1 MTTTAVAP
9 AEPRPAPA
17 STRRIRLDGRA
28 LTFAAGLGASLPIA
42 LSTFRALRDGWVP
55 FGDQAVIAT
64 RAYDVFSEHAPLVG
78 QYSSSSH
85 VAHHT
90 AYSLGPLLYWLLAP
104 VVRLGPPGAIALTMG
119 VVNVAC
125 VLGTVAL
132 ARRRGGLALMLA
144 TAFAVAVMCRSLIP
158 ETLHDPWNPSAAV
171 VPFALLIFLCWSV
184 ACGEHRLL
192 PLTVLTAS
200 YVAQCH
206 LAYLLPAVG
215 MLLVAVVAARR
226 FRRRWRWWVAA
237 LAVGVLCWTP
247 PLIDEISHHPGNL
260 TVVVRA
266 GTASQPTVGWTDGW
280 HAVARTFGVPPWWA
294 TVPTS
299 PWDRLA
305 EVQRPAG
312 TLATASAI
320 AVLAGL
326 AAALGIGLWRRRADI
341 ASAAAIAAVL
351 AASIAAATAHTPTDH
366 VLMSTLGYTLWLA
379 SPAGMAAWLILG
391 WAALAVLPRLRPR
404 PRLRFTAAAAALAAV
419 LAVGAAVA
427 AGQQPDLHRSMYRPV
442 AALSK
447 RVEATVPGGQTIW
460 LDGSPGLTTVLRAG
474 VRYDLR
480 RHGVRA
486 LAHHAAD
493 RVGAW
498 YDLAGRRYTYA
509 VYIQDND
516 KFPKTQG
523 RVVGRVTWMDGG
535 VVHRLTVRVWR
546 PRGGSAIGPP

>member
-1 MTTTAVAP
+1 MTTAAAAP

-17 STRRIRLDGRA
+17 PERRRIGFDGRA
-28 LTFAAGLGASLPIA
+28 LTLAAALGAALPIV
-42 LSTFRALRDGWVP
+42 LSTARAFRDGWVP
-55 FGDQAVIAT
+55 FGDQAGIAT
-64 RAYDVFSEHAPLVG
+64 RAYDVFSAHAPLVG

-90 AYSLGPLLYWLLAP
+90 TYSVGPLLYWLLAP
-104 VVRLGPPGAIALTMG
+104 AARLGPPGAIALTMG
-119 VVNVAC
+119 AVNVAC
-125 VLGTVAL
+125 VVATVAL
-132 ARRRGGLALMLA
+132 ARRRGGVALMLA

-192 PLTVLTAS
+192 PVTVLTAS

-226 FRRRWRWWVAA
+226 FRRHWRWWVAA
-237 LAVGVLCWTP
+237 LAVAAACWMP
-247 PLIDEISHHPGNL
+247 PIIDEISHHPGNI
-260 TVVVRA
+260 TVVLRA

-280 HAVARTFGVPPWWA
+280 HAVVRTFGVPPWWT

-320 AVLAGL
+320 AVLVGFAV
-326 AAALGIGLWRRRADI
+326 ALGIGLWRRRADI

-351 AASIAAATAHTPTDH
+351 AASIAVATAHTPTDH

-391 WAALAVLPRLRPR
+391 WAALTLLPRLP
-404 PRLRFTAAAAALAAV
+404 
-419 LAVGAAVA
+419 
-427 AGQQPDLHRSMYRPV
+427 
-442 AALSK
+442 
-447 RVEATVPGGQTIW
+447 
-460 LDGSPGLTTVLRAG
+460 
-474 VRYDLR
+474 
-480 RHGVRA
+480 
-486 LAHHAAD
+486 
-493 RVGAW
+493 
-498 YDLAGRRYTYA
+498 
-509 VYIQDND
+509 
-516 KFPKTQG
+516 
-523 RVVGRVTWMDGG
+523 
-535 VVHRLTVRVWR
+535 
-546 PRGGSAIGPP
+546 